1 MADNFADFYS
11 GNMAPPLR
19 LPGGGY
25 APAPSVQTQMT
36 PEEIYQGIYG
46 EPISTGLSSRSVRT
60 VAIDPTTGMP
70 ASQPQMTADA
80 RAAYGGGIGAG
91 ASGSLT
97 MPPRPLPNQPSG
109 SIRMAKDQS
118 RLPQTSRD
126 ADLLSGYSP
135 MGGNSATS
143 AIASATRPPM
153 TAIGGARGQ
162 LGAMGNMS
170 GSLSMGGGRSG
181 GIIDLS
187 ALNMSDQGAQGI
199 ADSEGKP
206 IRAANG
212 KVYYPGGKAPQPASG
227 MPTTGKEPGPLGK
240 LMGLK
245 QGGLSGLLSGMI
257 GGFNMSNGGRA
268 GASTVPGLGALLS
281 GGGSSFGSSPSQGRA
296 MTVDTNTSTG
306 STLAGMGY
314 SPGAAIPKATID
326 NLRDRGYI

>member
-25 APAPSVQTQMT
+25 APAPSAQTQMT
-36 PEEIYQGIYG
+36 PEEIYEGIYG

-70 ASQPQMTADA
+70 ASHPQMTADA

-97 MPPRPLPNQPSG
+97 MQPRPLPNQPSG

-135 MGGNSATS
+135 LAPNAATS

-170 GSLSMGGGRSG
+170 GSLSMGGGRSD

-187 ALNMSDQGAQGI
+187 ALNMSEKGAQGI

-212 KVYYPGGKAPQPASG
+212 KVYYPSGRAPQAAQG
-227 MPTTGKEPGPLGK
+227 RTGTAAAA
-240 LMGLK
+240 
-245 QGGLSGLLSGMI
+245 QQSQQRSGGLGGLLSGLF
-257 GGFNMSNGGRA
+257 GGGQQSSGG
-268 GASTVPGLGALLS
+268 GLGAMLS
-281 GGGSSFGSSPSQGRA
+281 GGSPFGSSPSQGQA
-296 MTVDTNTSTG
+296 MIVQPGTSTG
-306 STLAGMGY
+306 SVLSGMGF
-314 SPGAAIPKATID
+314 SDGAAVPAATIR
-326 NLRDRGYI
+326 NLEQRRYF